1 MDVER
6 TIEFILDMQ
15 AKAEVRAAKAD
26 ERMDKFDRRLEA
38 MRKLIETGMRM
49 LAKRDKEHA
58 EFKKEQAERKKEFE
72 EYKIESNR
80 DFDRRIKEITDIHAM
95 FPTFFGSE
103 QEFVRERILGR
114 FLENHEFSLGR
125 CHALGLQQQVMEIL
139 VTAAAA

>member
-58 EFKKEQAERKKEFE
+58 EVKKEHAGFKKEFE
-72 EYKIESNR
+72 EYKIESKR
-80 DFDRRIKEITDIHAM
+80 DFDRRIKEITDIQKRTDLKLDRLIDSWGKQRTNGH
-95 FPTFFGSE
+95 P
-103 QEFVRERILGR
+103 GR
-114 FLENHEFSLGR
+114 KRPE
-125 CHALGLQQQVMEIL
+125 
-139 VTAAAA
+139 